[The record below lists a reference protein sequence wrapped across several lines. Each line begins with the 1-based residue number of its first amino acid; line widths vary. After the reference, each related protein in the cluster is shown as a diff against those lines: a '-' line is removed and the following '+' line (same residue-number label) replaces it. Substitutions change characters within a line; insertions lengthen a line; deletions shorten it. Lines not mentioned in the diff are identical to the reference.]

1 MDSLAAGYAH
11 THRLLLCIDA
21 PNTTERNLIKF
32 KYKSRTVNKKEEE
45 KKLRT
50 LTALAALLYT
60 DGGLMLYSR

>member
-45 KKLRT
+45 KKNYAR
-50 LTALAALLYT
+50 
-60 DGGLMLYSR
+60 